1 MNEWE
6 EDIEYEDP
14 FKKIQLDIDE
24 CHRRMDA
31 ISSYQDEWIISDI
44 DECHRRMDAIS
55 SYQVNQCMK
64 MILDLDYTVCSDRY
78 RSEEMIQANSM
89 FLDSLSIRQDMF
101 AELINYLIKHFDLDS
116 EDKILD
122 IEKSYLKKNN
132 SKFEIGTLEMEKIN
146 TSFQEELNKRKDFR
160 DKFSKSIKKS

>member
-14 FKKIQLDIDE
+14 VKTLQ
-24 CHRRMDA
+24 
-31 ISSYQDEWIISDI
+31 SDI
-44 DECHRRMDAIS
+44 DECHRRMDAII
-55 SYQVNQCMK
+55 SYQDKWIKSDIDECHRRIDSISK

-78 RSEEMIQANSM
+78 RSEEVIQANSM

-116 EDKILD
+116 EDKVID
-122 IEKSYLKKNN
+122 IEKSYLKKDN
-132 SKFEIGTLEMEKIN
+132 SKFEIGTLEMEKIDA
-146 TSFQEELNKRKDFR
+146 SFQEELNKRKDFI

>member
-6 EDIEYEDP
+6 EEIEYEDP
-14 FKKIQLDIDE
+14 CKGLQSIINEDYKWITSNIDE
-24 CHRRMDA
+24 CHRRIDA
-31 ISSYQDEWIISDI
+31 IS
-44 DECHRRMDAIS
+44 
-55 SYQVNQCMK
+55 K

-116 EDKILD
+116 EDKVID
-122 IEKSYLKKNN
+122 IEKSYLKKDN
-132 SKFEIGTLEMEKIN
+132 SKFEIGTLEMEKIDA
-146 TSFQEELNKRKDFR
+146 SFQEELNKRKDFI